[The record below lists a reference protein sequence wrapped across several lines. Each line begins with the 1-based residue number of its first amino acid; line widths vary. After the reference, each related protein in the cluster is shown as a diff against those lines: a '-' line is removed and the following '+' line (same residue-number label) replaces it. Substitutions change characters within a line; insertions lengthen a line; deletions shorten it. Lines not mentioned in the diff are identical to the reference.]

1 MKKDS
6 QMKEKS
12 ETQKIKKVLLTQP
25 NYAMFGKRI
34 WKLFPYSLAILNA
47 CINKDYNTEL
57 FDPNFNN
64 LNEEEIIKFL
74 KESNPDVIGLGTV
87 STEYSKDVFNM
98 TSIIKKTLPNVIL
111 VEGGTFPTVFLE
123 EAMKDKNVDY
133 WITGEAEISFL
144 SLLNELNK
152 EKPDLSIGGLSYYEN
167 GNIKI
172 NPKGEFIQ
180 DLDNFPFADY
190 GNLDFMGYANQN
202 LKFAQGLRARRP
214 PYAITITSRGCPYR
228 CVFCSGPRV
237 SGKKVRMRSANN
249 VLKEIDEL
257 YAKGIREIIFLD
269 DHFLF
274 DRKRAIDIMKGL
286 IERKYDLLWKCCNLT
301 VFLLDEEF
309 LEFMKQSGCYQI
321 TVSIESGDQYVLNNI
336 IKKPVNLEK
345 IPAILE
351 LIRKNGIEIIANFVI
366 GFPKETWE
374 QIRTTFA
381 YAEKIPA
388 DIINFHIATPLPKTE
403 LMEEC
408 IEKGFIKK
416 ENISR
421 TGYTQGIISTE
432 EFTPKELQILRAF
445 EWDRINFAT
454 KEKREKIAE
463 IEGISLEELDRWRKE
478 TRAKVGVDVK
488 IIT

>member
-1 MKKDS
+1 M
-6 QMKEKS
+6 
-12 ETQKIKKVLLTQP
+12 TKIKKILLTQP

-34 WKLFPYSLAILNA
+34 WKVFPYSLGILNA
-47 CINKDYNTEL
+47 CINKYYETEL

-74 KESNPDVIGLGTV
+74 KKSNPHVIGLGTV
-87 STEYSKDVFNM
+87 STEYSKEIYEM
-98 TSIIKKTLPNVIL
+98 ASIIRKTLPNVIL
-111 VEGGTFPTVFLE
+111 IVGGIFPTVLLN
-123 EAMKDKNVDY
+123 EAMKDKNVNY
-133 WITGEAEISFL
+133 WITGEAEISLL

-152 EKPDLSIGGLSYYEN
+152 EKPNLSSIEGVSYYEN
-167 GNIKI
+167 ENIKI
-172 NPKGEFIQ
+172 NPKLGFIQ
-180 DLDNFPFADY
+180 NLDDFSFADY

-202 LKFAQGLRARRP
+202 LKFAQGLRARRL

-237 SGKKVRMRSANN
+237 SGRKVRMRSADN

-257 YAKGIREIIFLD
+257 YNKGIKEIIFLD

-274 DRKRAIDIMKGL
+274 DRKRAIDIMNGL
-286 IERKYDLLWKCCNLT
+286 IERKYDLSWKCINLT
-301 VFLLDEEF
+301 VFLLDEEV
-309 LEFMKQSGCYQI
+309 LELMKKSGCYQI

-345 IPAILE
+345 VPKILE
-351 LIRKNGIEIIANFVI
+351 LVKSKGIEIIANFVI

-381 YAEKIPA
+381 YAEKLPA
-388 DIINFHIATPLPKTE
+388 DIINFHIATPLPDTE

-408 IEKGFIKK
+408 IEKGFLSKK
-416 ENISR
+416 DISR

-432 EFTPKELQILRAF
+432 EFTSKELQILRAF
-445 EWDRINFAT
+445 EWDRINFST

-463 IEGISLEELDRWRKE
+463 IEGISLEELDKWRRE
-478 TRAKVGVDVK
+478 TRIKVGVDVK
-488 IIT
+488 I